1 MPAPARVGANL
12 QIFRVDRT
20 IETVGRVVIP
30 TGILTITTI
39 GDGYVVATVLKE
51 YQRVQPGDLVRP
63 LPAYTP
69 RPGVYAEE
77 VPGGSEAMVMGFAGQ
92 QVLSDLGHIA
102 FLDLGSVD
110 GVTVG
115 DEFILYGQ
123 AVPTAREGSLQVVGV
138 SDNTSA
144 ARILSMTDD
153 VFKQGVVVRLAKKM
167 R

>member
-1 MPAPARVGANL
+1 
-12 QIFRVDRT
+12 
-20 IETVGRVVIP
+20 
-30 TGILTITTI
+30 
-39 GDGYVVATVLKE
+39 
-51 YQRVQPGDLVRP
+51 
-63 LPAYTP
+63 
-69 RPGVYAEE
+69 
-77 VPGGSEAMVMGFAGQ
+77 
-92 QVLSDLGHIA
+92 
-102 FLDLGSVD
+102 VD